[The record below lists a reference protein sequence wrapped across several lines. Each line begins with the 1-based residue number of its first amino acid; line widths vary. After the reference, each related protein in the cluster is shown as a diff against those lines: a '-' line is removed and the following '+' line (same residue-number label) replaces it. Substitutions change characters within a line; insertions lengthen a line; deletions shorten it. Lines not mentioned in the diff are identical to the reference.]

1 MNNYPNF
8 INFKNMYDNKEVK
21 STTDNLYD
29 VYNGFIRGN
38 MFKNL
43 YDSYKIKEPFEIK
56 PMNEQAEILTKINS
70 LGFAMIDLDLY
81 LDIYSNDTDM
91 INLYN
96 QFRSE
101 KERLQSVYES
111 KYGPLTLNSEALNTT
126 PWAWNNMPWPWES

>member
-8 INFKNMYDNKEVK
+8 INFNDMYKKNEND
-21 STTDNLYD
+21 SNLYD

-43 YDSYKIKEPFEIK
+43 YDAYKVEKPFEIK

-70 LGFAMIDLDLY
+70 LGFAMTDLNLY
-81 LDIYSNDTDM
+81 LDIYSSDSNM

-96 QFRSE
+96 QFRDE
-101 KERLQSVYES
+101 LTKLQKLYES

>member
-96 QFRSE
+96 QFKSE